1 MKFSVWLG
9 TQQPWADLL
18 EAARH
23 AELGG
28 WDRLYIA
35 DHFMPNTEPGSDDVD
50 GPMLECWSVISAL
63 AAAVPR
69 VGLGTLVCGNTYRH
83 PAVLVNQ
90 AATAD
95 VISGGRVVLGLGAG
109 WQVNEHERYGIDLL
123 DVGPRMDRLE
133 EACAVVRSL
142 VDNGR
147 TTFEGEHFQL
157 DNAPMEP
164 KPVGAMPLLIGG
176 KGERRTL
183 RITARY
189 AQEWNAWADPELF
202 VHLSGVLDRHCEDLD
217 RDPSTIHRSVQALT
231 FLSTDEAWLDGIR
244 DADIAQTTMIG
255 TPDQMVE
262 TVAAYEAA
270 GVDEMIVPDFT
281 LGTGERRRDTLD
293 LFATE
298 VASHFSR

>member
-35 DHFMPNTEPGSDDVD
+35 DHFMPNTDDD
-50 GPMLECWSVISAL
+50 SADQTMLECWSLIAAL

-83 PAVLVNQ
+83 PAVLANQ

-95 VISGGRVVLGLGAG
+95 VISGGRVILGLGAG
-109 WQVNEHERYGIDLL
+109 WQENEHDKYGIDFFDL
-123 DVGPRMDRLE
+123 GTRMDRFD

-142 VDNGR
+142 LDNER
-147 TTFEGEHFQL
+147 SDFDGEHYRL
-157 DNAPMEP
+157 ANAPLEP
-164 KPVGAMPLLIGG
+164 KPLGPLPLLVGG
-176 KGERRTL
+176 GGERRTL
-183 RITARY
+183 RIAATH
-189 AQEWNAWADPELF
+189 AQEWNVWADRDTF
-202 VHLSGVLDRHCEDLD
+202 VHKSSVLDRHCDHVG
-217 RDPSTIHRSVQALT
+217 RDPSTIHRSVQGLL
-231 FLSTDEAWLDGIR
+231 FLSEDESWLNEIR
-244 DADIAQTTMIG
+244 GRDIGRFAMIG
-255 TPDQMVE
+255 TPDQVVDM
-262 TVAAYEAA
+262 VAAFEAA
-270 GVDEMIVPDFT
+270 GVDEVIVPDFT

-293 LFATE
+293 LFATD
-298 VASHFSR
+298 VASHFTR